1 MSNVVGAGGNENTIL
16 NYVENRVQNEEKL
29 NLWTNATRNILD
41 VEDVVG
47 IVKLLIQGEEKNKLL
62 NVANLSSYKIT
73 EIVSQIEEYLK
84 KRLLLISKI
93 KASQLKL
100 IFQMQKRKLSR
111 FLPKKNK
118 LIIIS
123 PGY

>member
-16 NYVENRVQNEEKL
+16 NYLENRVQNEEKL

-118 LIIIS
+118 LMIIS

>member
-16 NYVENRVQNEEKL
+16 NYLENRVQNEEKL